1 MEIHLNGE
9 KMLVKEK
16 TTLSDLLGLKQGIA
30 VAVNGEVIFSS
41 QWREFFLKEKD
52 QVEVIAP
59 FQGG

>member
-1 MEIHLNGE
+1 
-9 KMLVKEK
+9 MLVKEK